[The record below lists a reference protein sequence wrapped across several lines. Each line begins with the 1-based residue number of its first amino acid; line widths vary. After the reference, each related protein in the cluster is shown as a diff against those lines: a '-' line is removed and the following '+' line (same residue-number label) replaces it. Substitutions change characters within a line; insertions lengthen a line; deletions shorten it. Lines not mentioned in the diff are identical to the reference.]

1 MHDVPET
8 QLMILYSSAPS
19 PFGRK
24 VKIIAHL
31 TGLFDQI
38 EVVNIDGN
46 DPQSAALNP
55 NPLNKIPALELDSG
69 QLIVDS
75 KVICEHLIK
84 QSGRLELL
92 PEDLRVDLLS
102 RAALA
107 DGIIEAALLI
117 VYERRFRAESQINSD
132 WLTRQN
138 RKVLGGLEW
147 FTDNLTEI
155 IAAPTIDQVG
165 LAVTL
170 GYLDFRF
177 AGEWRTRFTD
187 LALWLNQ
194 FQQTTPGY
202 QLTDPQAHA

>member
-1 MHDVPET
+1 MK
-8 QLMILYSSAPS
+8 LYSSAPS

-24 VKIIAHL
+24 VKITAHL

-46 DPQSAALNP
+46 NPLSATLNP

-75 KVICEHLIK
+75 KVICEYLIK

-92 PEDLRVDLLS
+92 PEHLRVDLLS

-107 DGIIEAALLI
+107 DGITEAALLM
-117 VYERRFRAESQINSD
+117 VYERRFREQSQINTD

-138 RKVLGGLEW
+138 QKVLGGLQW

-155 IAAPTIDQVG
+155 VATPTIDQVG

-177 AGEWRTRFTD
+177 SGEWRTRFTD
-187 LALWLNQ
+187 LALWLTQ
-194 FQQTTPGY
+194 FQQMVPGY

>member
-1 MHDVPET
+1 MK
-8 QLMILYSSAPS
+8 LYSSAPS

-24 VKIIAHL
+24 VKITAHL

-46 DPQSAALNP
+46 DPQSIALNP

-75 KVICEHLIK
+75 KVICEYLIK

-92 PEDLRVDLLS
+92 PKHLRVHLLS

-107 DGIIEAALLI
+107 DGITEAALLM
-117 VYERRFRAESQINSD
+117 VYERRFRAESQINTD
-132 WLTRQN
+132 WLTHQN
-138 RKVLGGLEW
+138 QKVLSGLEW

-155 IAAPTIDQVG
+155 IATPTIDQVG
-165 LAVTL
+165 LAVTWL
-170 GYLDFRF
+170 SRF
-177 AGEWRTRFTD
+177 S
-187 LALWLNQ
+187 LLW
-194 FQQTTPGY
+194 
-202 QLTDPQAHA
+202 

>member
-1 MHDVPET
+1 MK
-8 QLMILYSSAPS
+8 LYSSAPS

-24 VKIIAHL
+24 VKITAHL

-75 KVICEHLIK
+75 KVICEYLIK

-92 PEDLRVDLLS
+92 PKHLRVHLLS

-107 DGIIEAALLI
+107 DGITEAALLM
-117 VYERRFRAESQINSD
+117 VYERRFRAESQINTD

-138 RKVLGGLEW
+138 EKVLGGLQW

-155 IAAPTIDQVG
+155 VATPTIDQVG

-177 AGEWRTRFTD
+177 SGEWRTRFTD
-187 LALWLNQ
+187 LALWLTQ
-194 FQQTTPGY
+194 FQQMVPGY

>member
-1 MHDVPET
+1 MK
-8 QLMILYSSAPS
+8 LYSSAPS

-24 VKIIAHL
+24 VKITAHL

-75 KVICEHLIK
+75 KVICEYLIK

-92 PEDLRVDLLS
+92 PEHLRVDLLS

-107 DGIIEAALLI
+107 DGITEAALLM
-117 VYERRFRAESQINSD
+117 VYERRFREESQINTD

-138 RKVLGGLEW
+138 QKVLGGLQW

-155 IAAPTIDQVG
+155 VATPTIDQVG

-177 AGEWRTRFTD
+177 SGEWRTRFTD
-187 LALWLNQ
+187 LAQWLTQ
-194 FQQTTPGY
+194 FQQMVPGY

>member
-1 MHDVPET
+1 MK
-8 QLMILYSSAPS
+8 LYSSAPS

-24 VKIIAHL
+24 VKITAHL

-38 EVVNIDGN
+38 DGVNIDGN

-75 KVICEHLIK
+75 KVICEYLIK

-92 PEDLRVDLLS
+92 PEHLRVDLLS

-107 DGIIEAALLI
+107 DGITEAALLM
-117 VYERRFRAESQINSD
+117 VYERRFREESQINTD

-138 RKVLGGLEW
+138 QKVLGGLQW

-155 IAAPTIDQVG
+155 VATPTIDQVG

-177 AGEWRTRFTD
+177 SGEWRTRFTD
-187 LALWLNQ
+187 LALWLTQ
-194 FQQTTPGY
+194 FQQMVPGY

>member
-1 MHDVPET
+1 MK
-8 QLMILYSSAPS
+8 LYSSAPS

-24 VKIIAHL
+24 VKITAHL

-38 EVVNIDGN
+38 DVVNIDGN

-75 KVICEHLIK
+75 KVICEYLIK

-92 PEDLRVDLLS
+92 PEHLRVDLLS

-107 DGIIEAALLI
+107 DGITEAALLM
-117 VYERRFRAESQINSD
+117 VYERRFREESQINTD

-138 RKVLGGLEW
+138 QKVLGGLQW

-155 IAAPTIDQVG
+155 VATPTIDQVG

-177 AGEWRTRFTD
+177 SGEWRTRFTD
-187 LALWLNQ
+187 LALWLTQ
-194 FQQTTPGY
+194 FQQMVPGY

>member
-1 MHDVPET
+1 MK
-8 QLMILYSSAPS
+8 LYSSAPS

-24 VKIIAHL
+24 VKITAHL

-46 DPQSAALNP
+46 DPQNAALNP

-75 KVICEHLIK
+75 KVICEYLIK
-84 QSGRLELL
+84 QSRRLELL
-92 PEDLRVDLLS
+92 PEHLRIDLLS

-107 DGIIEAALLI
+107 DGITEASLLMA
-117 VYERRFRAESQINSD
+117 YERRFRAESQINTD

-138 RKVLGGLEW
+138 QKVLGGLQW

-155 IAAPTIDQVG
+155 VTTPTIDQVG

-177 AGEWRTRFTD
+177 SGEWRTRFTD
-187 LALWLNQ
+187 LALWLTQ
-194 FQQTTPGY
+194 FQQMVPGY

>member
-1 MHDVPET
+1 MK
-8 QLMILYSSAPS
+8 LYSSAPS

-24 VKIIAHL
+24 VKITAHL
-31 TGLFDQI
+31 TGLIDQI
-38 EVVNIDGN
+38 EIVNIDGN

-55 NPLNKIPALELDSG
+55 NPLNKVPALELDSG
-69 QLIVDS
+69 KLIVDS
-75 KVICEHLIK
+75 KVICEYLIK
-84 QSGRLELL
+84 KSGRLVLL

-107 DGIIEAALLI
+107 DGISEAALLM
-117 VYERRFRAESQINSD
+117 VYERRFRAESQINTD

-138 RKVLGGLEW
+138 QKVHCGLEW
-147 FTDNLTEI
+147 FTGNLTEI
-155 IAAPTIDQVG
+155 VATPTIDQVG

-177 AGEWRTRFTD
+177 SGEWRMRFTD
-187 LALWLNQ
+187 LALWLTQ
-194 FQQTTPGY
+194 FEQMVPGY

>member
-1 MHDVPET
+1 MK
-8 QLMILYSSAPS
+8 LYSSAPS

-24 VKIIAHL
+24 VKITAHL

-38 EVVNIDGN
+38 DVVNIDGN

-75 KVICEHLIK
+75 KVICEYLIK

-92 PEDLRVDLLS
+92 PEHLRVDLLS

-107 DGIIEAALLI
+107 DGITEAALLM
-117 VYERRFRAESQINSD
+117 VYERRFREESQINTD

-138 RKVLGGLEW
+138 QKILGGLQW

-155 IAAPTIDQVG
+155 VATPTIDQVG

-177 AGEWRTRFTD
+177 SGEWRTRFTD
-187 LALWLNQ
+187 LALWLTQ
-194 FQQTTPGY
+194 FQQMVPGY

>member
-1 MHDVPET
+1 MK
-8 QLMILYSSAPS
+8 LYSSAPS

-24 VKIIAHL
+24 VKITAHL

-75 KVICEHLIK
+75 KVICEYLIK

-92 PEDLRVDLLS
+92 PEHLRVDLLS

-107 DGIIEAALLI
+107 DGITEAALLM
-117 VYERRFRAESQINSD
+117 VYERRFREESQINTD

-138 RKVLGGLEW
+138 QKVLGGLQW

-155 IAAPTIDQVG
+155 VAIPTIDQVG

-177 AGEWRTRFTD
+177 SGEWRTRFTD
-187 LALWLNQ
+187 LALWLTQ
-194 FQQTTPGY
+194 FQQMVPGY

>member
-1 MHDVPET
+1 MK
-8 QLMILYSSAPS
+8 LYSSAPS

-24 VKIIAHL
+24 VKITAHL

-75 KVICEHLIK
+75 KVICEYLIK

-92 PEDLRVDLLS
+92 PEHLRVDLLT

-107 DGIIEAALLI
+107 DGITEAALLM
-117 VYERRFRAESQINSD
+117 VYERRFREESQINTD

-138 RKVLGGLEW
+138 QKVLGGLQW

-155 IAAPTIDQVG
+155 VTIPTIDQVS

-177 AGEWRTRFTD
+177 SGEWRTRFTD
-187 LALWLNQ
+187 LALWLTQ
-194 FQQTTPGY
+194 FQQMVPGY

>member
-1 MHDVPET
+1 MK
-8 QLMILYSSAPS
+8 LYSSAPS

-24 VKIIAHL
+24 VKITAHL
-31 TGLFDQI
+31 TELFDQI

-75 KVICEHLIK
+75 KVICEYLIK

-92 PEDLRVDLLS
+92 PEHLRVDLLS

-107 DGIIEAALLI
+107 DGITEAALLM
-117 VYERRFRAESQINSD
+117 VYERRFREESQINTD

-138 RKVLGGLEW
+138 QKVLGGLQW

-155 IAAPTIDQVG
+155 VATPTIDQVG

-177 AGEWRTRFTD
+177 SGEWRTRFTD
-187 LALWLNQ
+187 LALWLTQ
-194 FQQTTPGY
+194 FQQMVPGY

>member
-1 MHDVPET
+1 MK
-8 QLMILYSSAPS
+8 LYSSAPS

-24 VKIIAHL
+24 VKITAHL

-46 DPQSAALNP
+46 DPKSAALNP

-75 KVICEHLIK
+75 KVICEYLIK

-92 PEDLRVDLLS
+92 PEHLRVDLLS

-107 DGIIEAALLI
+107 DGITEAALLM
-117 VYERRFRAESQINSD
+117 VYERRFREESQINTD

-138 RKVLGGLEW
+138 QKVLGGLQW

-155 IAAPTIDQVG
+155 VATPTIDQVG

-177 AGEWRTRFTD
+177 SGEWRTRFTD
-187 LALWLNQ
+187 LALWLTQ
-194 FQQTTPGY
+194 FQQMVPGY

>member
-1 MHDVPET
+1 M
-8 QLMILYSSAPS
+8 MKLYSSAPS

-24 VKIIAHL
+24 VKITAHL

-75 KVICEHLIK
+75 KVICEYLIK
-84 QSGRLELL
+84 QSGRFELL
-92 PEDLRVDLLS
+92 PKHLRVHLLS

-107 DGIIEAALLI
+107 DGITEAALLM
-117 VYERRFRAESQINSD
+117 VYERRFRAESQINTD

-138 RKVLGGLEW
+138 EKVLGGLQW

-155 IAAPTIDQVG
+155 VATPTIDQVG

-177 AGEWRTRFTD
+177 SGEWRTRFTD
-187 LALWLNQ
+187 LALWLTQ
-194 FQQTTPGY
+194 FQQMVPGY

>member
-1 MHDVPET
+1 MK
-8 QLMILYSSAPS
+8 LYSSAPS

-24 VKIIAHL
+24 VKITAHL

-38 EVVNIDGN
+38 DVVNIDGN

-75 KVICEHLIK
+75 KVICEYLIK

-92 PEDLRVDLLS
+92 PEHLRVDLLS

-107 DGIIEAALLI
+107 DGITEAALLM
-117 VYERRFRAESQINSD
+117 VYERRFREESQINTD

-138 RKVLGGLEW
+138 QKVLGGLQW

-155 IAAPTIDQVG
+155 VAIPTIDQVG

-177 AGEWRTRFTD
+177 SGEWRTRFTD
-187 LALWLNQ
+187 LALWLTQ
-194 FQQTTPGY
+194 FQQMVPGY

>member
-1 MHDVPET
+1 MK
-8 QLMILYSSAPS
+8 LYSSAPS

-24 VKIIAHL
+24 VKITAHL

-75 KVICEHLIK
+75 KVICEYLIK

-92 PEDLRVDLLS
+92 PEHLRVDLLS

-107 DGIIEAALLI
+107 DGITEAALLM
-117 VYERRFRAESQINSD
+117 VYERRFREESQINTD

-138 RKVLGGLEW
+138 QKVLGGLQW

-155 IAAPTIDQVG
+155 VATPTIDQVG

-177 AGEWRTRFTD
+177 SGEWRTRFTD
-187 LALWLNQ
+187 LALWLTQ
-194 FQQTTPGY
+194 FQQMVLGY

>member
-1 MHDVPET
+1 MK
-8 QLMILYSSAPS
+8 LYSSAPS

-38 EVVNIDGN
+38 DVVNIDGN

-75 KVICEHLIK
+75 KVICEYLIK

-92 PEDLRVDLLS
+92 PEHLRVDLLS

-107 DGIIEAALLI
+107 DGITEAALLM
-117 VYERRFRAESQINSD
+117 VYERRFREESQINTD

-138 RKVLGGLEW
+138 QKVLGGLQW

-155 IAAPTIDQVG
+155 VATPTIDQVG

-177 AGEWRTRFTD
+177 SGEWRTRFTD
-187 LALWLNQ
+187 LALWLTQ
-194 FQQTTPGY
+194 FQQMVPGY

>member
-1 MHDVPET
+1 MK
-8 QLMILYSSAPS
+8 LYSSAPS

-24 VKIIAHL
+24 VKITAHL

-75 KVICEHLIK
+75 KVICEYLIK

-92 PEDLRVDLLS
+92 PEHLRVDLLS

-107 DGIIEAALLI
+107 DGITEAALLM
-117 VYERRFRAESQINSD
+117 VYERRFREESQINTD

-138 RKVLGGLEW
+138 LKVLGGLQW

-155 IAAPTIDQVG
+155 VATPTIDQVG

-177 AGEWRTRFTD
+177 SGEWRTRFTD
-187 LALWLNQ
+187 LALWLTQ
-194 FQQTTPGY
+194 FQQMVPGY

>member
-1 MHDVPET
+1 MK
-8 QLMILYSSAPS
+8 LYSSAPS

-24 VKIIAHL
+24 VKITAHL

-46 DPQSAALNP
+46 DPQSTALNP

-75 KVICEHLIK
+75 KVICEYLIK

-92 PEDLRVDLLS
+92 PEHLRVDLLS

-107 DGIIEAALLI
+107 DGITEAALLM
-117 VYERRFRAESQINSD
+117 VYERRFREESQINTD

-138 RKVLGGLEW
+138 QKVLGGLQW

-155 IAAPTIDQVG
+155 VATPTIDQVG

-177 AGEWRTRFTD
+177 SGEWRTRFTD
-187 LALWLNQ
+187 LALWLTQ
-194 FQQTTPGY
+194 FQQMVPGY

>member
-1 MHDVPET
+1 MK
-8 QLMILYSSAPS
+8 LYSSAPS

-24 VKIIAHL
+24 VKITAHL

-75 KVICEHLIK
+75 KVICEYLIK

-92 PEDLRVDLLS
+92 PEHLRVDLLS

-107 DGIIEAALLI
+107 DGITEAALLM
-117 VYERRFRAESQINSD
+117 VYERRFREESQINTD

-138 RKVLGGLEW
+138 QKVLGGLQW
-147 FTDNLTEI
+147 FTDNLSEI
-155 IAAPTIDQVG
+155 VATPTIDQVG

-177 AGEWRTRFTD
+177 SGEWRTQFTD
-187 LALWLNQ
+187 LALWLTQ
-194 FQQTTPGY
+194 FQQMVPGY

>member
-1 MHDVPET
+1 MK
-8 QLMILYSSAPS
+8 LYSSAPS

-24 VKIIAHL
+24 VKITAHL

-75 KVICEHLIK
+75 KVICEYLIK

-92 PEDLRVDLLS
+92 PEHLRVDLLT

-107 DGIIEAALLI
+107 DGITEAALLM
-117 VYERRFRAESQINSD
+117 VYERRFREESQINTD

-138 RKVLGGLEW
+138 QKVLGGLQW

-155 IAAPTIDQVG
+155 VATPTIDQVG

-177 AGEWRTRFTD
+177 SGEWRTRFTD
-187 LALWLNQ
+187 LALWLTQ
-194 FQQTTPGY
+194 FQQMVPGY